1 MATSLRDPWLATSTV
16 TPEDLA
22 SLEASGMNSLRR
34 GYESGRLGTE
44 ANYNLA
50 RESSL
55 RAAGDTAA
63 ADALRGQTQ
72 ALQRRASIYAPAV
85 GQVEDI
91 DGVGSG
97 LSWAAGQLGS
107 TAASVQDPLLASTLL
122 SGAGTALS
130 FVPNPIAQV
139 AGAGLRMGAAP
150 LAAYDLSRR
159 QLKGEQ
165 YGNLSADPTVTS
177 RFTPQEIDDQAGTY
191 GMVAGLLDSALP
203 AMVGRQLGGA
213 ALRARPR
220 ISPAASIPLGLV
232 GEGAT
237 EVAQGEGGR
246 MQHEMLNPMRDA
258 SQDASLR
265 LNEFLGGAV
274 GAGGPVLAGA
284 GAQAL
289 YGAARATPGAVKDAA
304 GTVIDMA
311 QAGASKAADAAAPYV
326 DLAKEKAAPFTDDI
340 KDGVV
345 DLKAQFQAGRQER
358 MSREDQDLLD
368 LMPPKGVDP
377 NDPQAFQAWF
387 QEAGPRRSALIN
399 GRLAKMAE
407 GGDATAAD
415 LLARMGNTA
424 DPEGQLTAEDEA
436 VNHLKTGQGIRELA
450 AEATK
455 GLAARGGALAGKAAG
470 KVAGAAAEAGKAA
483 LGAFRGRKKNS
494 QWTGDEYEARKHAA
508 MNAFDEAGKTAGD
521 KQRSYQRA
529 ELMGEIMAARAEAEI
544 PRYSAHRVKV
554 PSSIPVLM
562 REIGEEVASLAES
575 WRAPVEGKARSA
587 TGTDKRTMERFDA
600 LKLDLS
606 RIARS
611 INAAYEDPTSVVEAL
626 RSAAASE
633 AAPFFDYLQNE
644 ITAGPQKER
653 QTRGEARGALL
664 ESIDP
669 ETRSRLLKQ
678 GIDLNNDQD
687 GETLLGMVDDVA
699 RGKAT
704 PAARRALE
712 RELGKDNM
720 ERMLDALY
728 RHTPES
734 MAVEEAYARQ
744 TEQATTDSG
753 FQVDEN
759 GDVVDATEVTD
770 FDKRQA
776 EKAVNKKPA
785 ARLYGFYGT
794 PRPRNT
800 GDPLAYDNE
809 KVTKAAIKK
818 WNDEARALREMGQE
832 PDYSTDPR
840 MNDARRPRLFNL
852 AQQGEQIEQRKLALE
867 KQLKVDQTP
876 ERMLEMLR
884 EEQAALRK
892 KGDEDSKAELS
903 ARTKAIQKTEKAL
916 AEPNNPNAKS
926 WLDETT
932 KAFFLN
938 RAGSWR
944 TEARSAWDMMTE
956 HDGIEPG
963 AKPNPMFINKM
974 LARYRDYMRQEG
986 QRYKESNPARSKSA
1000 FEAVTLVNNTLLDRV
1015 DQSNGERP
1023 TRTTPKLRAQAWN
1036 DAQEFFKSHG
1046 MVVAERAPT
1055 EDAQTMTAD
1064 RVLEMAKT
1072 GKKAAEAT
1080 KVKDENGNPVPP
1092 PDVLVFRST
1101 LADSKT
1107 SKPGDL
1113 YITTRELAAF
1123 ARDAR
1128 YATEGVDFEAA
1139 DQSFSNKSKDTE
1151 YLRDLMDGIT
1161 ALADSGLVEGLPRI
1175 HGKNGKPQY
1184 FSEKSVP
1191 FDLPLVTKTYGGM
1204 KYAQEQRA
1212 KQPNRKDTTT
1222 DPDAPKYQEKVAR
1235 EQDREFTTPSD
1246 APADDAAMRARVVMP
1261 DGQYNADLFD
1271 KTRDTKKIKRLT
1283 TVDRMLN
1290 EEEDVLGNRES
1301 KRLESLAKREDKV
1314 VPSERERPNAGTV
1327 PDEYADQRRRSIIE
1341 GRTADGGATAAK
1353 SFPKMKMADLG
1364 AKHGETLRKM
1374 FEASFED
1381 GVNEAKTWLRQAA
1394 APAFDQKG
1402 LTGGGHLAA
1411 PVAYALGD
1419 GSGIGST
1426 PAEKQL
1432 VRALRVEAAR
1442 VIAKSELKPAD
1453 KVRLARE
1460 LAPAEGRDRIVAA
1473 NVQKFLDKVSS
1484 GAPPMDTTS
1493 ARTESMTRAQA
1504 DAVSDEAVQEYNADT
1519 GSKYA
1524 TAPSRTAALK
1534 EGAAPV
1540 GKLSARPSGAAKR
1553 KLNAQATQLHKELG
1567 RMGFGATHDSPIRH
1581 EGKFDWRKHALK
1593 GEGAFA
1599 FGAGTYLST
1608 GDGVHRFY
1616 KKAFTEAAHQNH
1628 PGVMK
1633 LEDRLRE
1640 LSMEL
1645 SATVDREQE
1654 DRIQEK
1660 IYEVEADLADLV
1672 NSLGK
1677 SPTYQ
1682 VSVDIPP
1689 ERLLDWNKPLS
1700 EQGATVRLRAVKAF
1714 KDQGLRVLKEKL
1726 GAETPGKYDLTIA
1739 TANDLT
1745 GKELY
1750 EALVEKLTPADERNR
1765 QKAKFKGQYAASDYL
1780 QSLGI
1785 LGHFYAAANGSQ
1797 GKTPNYVIYDDSKIT
1812 TNFVAFNQQ
1821 NPSSR
1826 VITQAE
1832 MDEARAYVLKTLGP
1846 QIKVD
1851 FKALTGYSGEWIDTQ
1866 NVIEISTTPG
1876 APAIQVA
1883 YHEALHAFFTK
1894 FVQNNPQAMQ
1904 TLQALVDDPKI
1915 LKRLEGLLAAH
1926 PKALADLADGE
1937 ERLAYM
1943 YQFWAAGLLDLPT
1956 RRAGFFEAIREFFR
1970 RVFGLVTDSERA
1982 AAILEA
1988 FHQGKM
1994 ADPSVAGQVIA
2005 KELDYGMLTTK
2016 AVRKIDNVVAK
2027 AQSVLLPSQMVLAKS
2042 DSATARELAPM
2053 LWTNPGDEEHGDKG
2067 EGYINAKTAAA
2078 RQYKNLLD
2086 GYIRDLTDR
2095 DLADVTRLLQEGK
2108 ATDLSSIAYAPHREA
2123 VKNIDALLKRFFRY
2137 MTDERGMQLG
2147 KIEAGYFPRVW
2158 HVGTLLEKQSDFI
2171 DMLMTKY
2178 DHVLADGAKS
2188 SGLSKREVAERI
2200 HSKIISSSVGEHL
2213 LPQRDDGVLE
2223 PFFASG
2229 KVRELNWLDTADSAP
2244 YQSKDL
2250 IGTLTGYFHNGARA
2264 AEYTHRFGQKGDV
2277 LDAKLKKI
2285 EQELLDAGAA
2295 RFKKGEFKTAD
2306 EGKEWA
2312 QRRMAQ
2318 VHKAVG
2324 AIEGTLGSD
2333 IGSTWR
2339 NTSAWITVYENL
2351 RLLPLT
2357 LFSSVVDPL
2366 GLVARGGT
2374 MREAYDTFLRGMREV
2389 VTNWGDMVRKEPKP
2403 RQADQWEKL
2412 ALAIGSVDAAMF
2424 SNHVADEYSS
2434 VYMTKRAAKINE
2446 TFFRLNGM
2454 ESWNKGVRVGA
2465 TQAAVNFL
2473 QRHAKLPEVHSE
2485 RWLKEL
2491 GLTKAD
2497 MTFDPEGQ
2505 LVTDKNVLAVQ
2516 KGITKDQ
2523 AEVEIAKVHQAIRRW
2538 VEGAVLTPNAA
2549 QRPAW
2554 ASDPHYSMFFHL
2566 KQFSYSFHQ
2575 TILKRAVKEM
2585 NYGNMGPIGAFMW
2598 YVPVMIASDIT
2609 KGLIQ
2614 GGGELPSHMK
2624 GMDAG
2629 DWFLR
2634 GLYRSGVIGVGAIGV
2649 DAEADLASVAGPA
2662 VEQAIDAMGQPIGR
2676 TIVDALPAKPVFA
2689 EAFR

>member
-16 TPEDLA
+16 TPEDLTA
-22 SLEASGMNSLRR
+22 LEASGMGSLRR

-55 RAAGDTAA
+55 RAAGDVAA
-63 ADALRGQTQ
+63 ADALRAQTEG
-72 ALQRRASIYAPAV
+72 LQRRASIYAPAV
-85 GQVEDI
+85 SQVEQI
-91 DGVGSG
+91 DGIGSG
-97 LSWAAGQLGS
+97 ASWLAGQLGS
-107 TAASVQDPLLASTLL
+107 GAASMQDPLLASTVL

-130 FVPNPIAQV
+130 FVPHPIAQV
-139 AGAGLRMGAAP
+139 AGAGLRLGAAP
-150 LAAYDLSRR
+150 LAAYDISRR

-165 YGNLSADPTVTS
+165 YGNLSADPTVMS
-177 RFTPQEIDDQAGTY
+177 QFTPQEIDSQASTY
-191 GMVAGLLDSALP
+191 GNVAGLIDSALP

-220 ISPAASIPLGLV
+220 ISPAASVPLGLA

-246 MQHEMLNPMRDA
+246 LQHEMLNPMRDA

-265 LNEFLGGAV
+265 LNEFLGGAA

-289 YGAARATPGAVKDAA
+289 YSGGRAAAGAVKDAA
-304 GTVIDMA
+304 GSVVDMA
-311 QAGASKAADAAAPYV
+311 QGAAQKAQEAGEAVKEGVVDLRAGLKEATARPSASEVDDYKLMHGMPPDDVDTNDPAAFAAWYQENAPKRTARLQEGLAGLAEQGDEKAADLLDRIASTDPETQDNAMGEAAQHLTERQGLDELAREASRSSDKGLMAKGTEAAGKVV
-326 DLAKEKAAPFTDDI
+326 DLAK
-340 KDGVV
+340 G
-345 DLKAQFQAGRQER
+345 
-358 MSREDQDLLD
+358 
-368 LMPPKGVDP
+368 
-377 NDPQAFQAWF
+377 
-387 QEAGPRRSALIN
+387 
-399 GRLAKMAE
+399 
-407 GGDATAAD
+407 
-415 LLARMGNTA
+415 
-424 DPEGQLTAEDEA
+424 
-436 VNHLKTGQGIRELA
+436 
-450 AEATK
+450 
-455 GLAARGGALAGKAAG
+455 AGKA
-470 KVAGAAAEAGKAA
+470 V
-483 LGAFRGRKKNS
+483 LGAVKGRKKNA
-494 QWTGDEYEARKHAA
+494 QWTGDEYEAQKQRG
-508 MNAFDEAGKTAGD
+508 MNAFDEAEKVAGD

-529 ELMGEIMAARAEAEI
+529 ELMGEILAARAQAEV
-544 PRYSAHRVKV
+544 PRYSAHRIKM
-554 PSSIPVLM
+554 PSDIPMLM
-562 REIGEEVASLAES
+562 REIGEEISSLAES
-575 WRAPVEGKARSA
+575 WKAPTKGESTANPSGPASMIPKA
-587 TGTDKRTMERFDA
+587 GDKRTLQRFDA

-611 INAAYEDPTSVVEAL
+611 MKAAYEDPMAVLTDL
-626 RSAAASE
+626 RKSAGPETGS
-633 AAPFFDYLQNE
+633 FFDYLQSE
-644 ITAGPQKER
+644 IEAGPMKAE
-653 QTRGEARGALL
+653 QTRQEARDALIK
-664 ESIDP
+664 SVDDP
-669 ETRSRLLKQ
+669 TRTRLLQ
-678 GIDLNNDQD
+678 EGIDLQKPAAGNQ
-687 GETLLGMVDDVA
+687 LLRMVDDVA

-704 PAARRALE
+704 PAARRELTNV
-712 RELGKDNM
+712 LGKDNL
-720 ERMLDALY
+720 ERMLDTLY

-734 MAVEEAYARQ
+734 LAVEDAYARQ

-753 FQVDEN
+753 LQMDEN
-759 GDVVDATEVTD
+759 GDVVEATEVTD

-840 MNDARRPRLFNL
+840 TNDARRPRLFNL

-884 EEQAALRK
+884 TEQAELRK

-916 AEPNNPNAKS
+916 AEPDNSNAKG

-1000 FEAVTLVNNTLLDRV
+1000 FEAVTLANNTLLDRI
-1015 DQSNGERP
+1015 DQSSGERP
-1023 TRTTPKLRAQAWN
+1023 TRTTPKLRTQAWN
-1036 DAQEFFKSHG
+1036 DAQEFFKAHG

-1055 EDAQTMTAD
+1055 EDAQTITAD
-1064 RVLEMAKT
+1064 RVLEMVKT
-1072 GKKAAEAT
+1072 GKKAAEAARN
-1080 KVKDENGNPVPP
+1080 KDENGNLIPP

-1128 YATEGVDFEAA
+1128 YATEGVDFENT
-1139 DQSFSNKSKDTE
+1139 DQFFSNKSKDTE

-1161 ALADSGLVEGLPRI
+1161 ALVDSGLVEGLPRI
-1175 HGKNGKPQY
+1175 YGAKGKPQF
-1184 FSEKSVP
+1184 FSQNSVP
-1191 FDLPLVTKTYGGM
+1191 TDLPLVTKTYGGM
-1204 KYAQEQRA
+1204 KYAQEQRV

-1235 EQDREFTTPSD
+1235 EQDRGFNTPND
-1246 APADDAAMRARVVMP
+1246 APADDAAMRARIVLP
-1261 DGQYNADLFD
+1261 DGQYNADRFD
-1271 KTRDTKKIKRLT
+1271 KTQDQRKIKRLT
-1283 TVDRMLN
+1283 TVDRMLD

-1301 KRLESLAKREDKV
+1301 RRLELLAKREGNV
-1314 VPSERERPNAGTV
+1314 VPSERERRNEGAV
-1327 PDEYADQRRRSIIE
+1327 DDEYADQRRRSIVE
-1341 GRTADGGATAAK
+1341 GRTADGGALGAK
-1353 SFPKMKMADLG
+1353 AFPKMKMADLG
-1364 AKHGETLRKM
+1364 PKHGETLRKT

-1394 APAFDQKG
+1394 APAYDQKG
-1402 LTGGGHLAA
+1402 MTGGGHLAA
-1411 PVAYALGD
+1411 PVVYALGD
-1419 GSGIGST
+1419 GTSIGST
-1426 PAEKQL
+1426 PAEKQA
-1432 VRALRVEAAR
+1432 VRRLRVEAAR
-1442 VIAKSELKPAD
+1442 VLAASELKPAD
-1453 KVRLARE
+1453 KVRLARG
-1460 LAPAEGRDRIVAA
+1460 LALPEGRDRIVAA
-1473 NVQKFLDKVSS
+1473 NVQKFLQKIVPE
-1484 GAPPMDTTS
+1484 GPPIDTRSTR
-1493 ARTESMTRAQA
+1493 AEALTRAQT
-1504 DAVSDEAVQEYNADT
+1504 DAVSDEAVREYNDDT
-1519 GSKYA
+1519 RTAYA
-1524 TAPSRTAALK
+1524 TAPSRTAAPK

-1553 KLNAQATQLHKELG
+1553 KLNAQATQLHSELG
-1567 RMGFGATHDSPIRH
+1567 RMGFGAAHNSPIRH
-1581 EGKFDWRKHALK
+1581 EGKFDWRAHQGK
-1593 GEGAFA
+1593 GEGVMAY
-1599 FGAGTYLST
+1599 GAGTYLST
-1608 GDGVHRFY
+1608 SDIVHKYY
-1616 KKAFTEAAHQNH
+1616 KAQFK
-1628 PGVMK
+1628 G
-1633 LEDRLRE
+1633 
-1640 LSMEL
+1640 
-1645 SATVDREQE
+1645 
-1654 DRIQEK
+1654 
-1660 IYEVEADLADLV
+1660 
-1672 NSLGK
+1672 
-1677 SPTYQ
+1677 PTYQ
-1682 VSVDIPP
+1682 VSVDVPP
-1689 ERLLDWNKPLS
+1689 ERLLNWNKPLS
-1700 EQGATVRLRAVKAF
+1700 AQGPTVRLRAVKAI
-1714 KDQGLRVLKEKL
+1714 KDNQLDEM
-1726 GAETPGKYDLTIA
+1726 AA
-1739 TANDLT
+1739 TYKGVDVDMSIT
-1745 GKELY
+1745 GEQLY
-1750 EALVEKLTPADERNR
+1750 EALAEKLGSPA
-1765 QKAKFKGQYAASDYL
+1765 KASDYL

-1785 LGHFYAAANGSQ
+1785 AGHVYASE
-1797 GKTPNYVIYDDSKIT
+1797 GKRNNTAQPNYVIYDDSKIT

-1821 NPSSR
+1821 NPSGK
-1826 VITQAE
+1826 VVTQAE
-1832 MDEARAYVLKTLGP
+1832 MDEARNYVAKVLGP

-1876 APAIQVA
+1876 APALQIA
-1883 YHEALHAFFTK
+1883 HHEALHAFFSK

-1904 TLQALVDDPKI
+1904 TLQALVDDQKI
-1915 LKRLEGLLAAH
+1915 LARVEALLAGH
-1926 PKALADLADGE
+1926 PQALADLADGE

-1943 YQFWAAGLLDLPT
+1943 YQFWTAGLLDLPT
-1956 RRAGFFEAIREFFR
+1956 RKAGFFEAIREFFR
-1970 RVFGLVTDSERA
+1970 RVFGLVKDSERA
-1982 AAILEA
+1982 TAILEA

-1994 ADPSVAGQVIA
+1994 SDPSMAGQVIA

-2016 AVRKIDNVVAK
+2016 AARKVDSLVAK
-2027 AQSVLLPSQMVLAKS
+2027 VQSIALPSQMVLAKS

-2067 EGYINAKTAAA
+2067 EGYINAKGAAA

-2086 GYIRDLTDR
+2086 GYIRNLSDR

-2108 ATDLSSIAYAPHREA
+2108 AADLSSIAYAPHREA

-2158 HVGTLLEKQSDFI
+2158 DVGTMLEKQSDFI

-2188 SGLSKREVAERI
+2188 SGLTKQEVAQRI
-2200 HSKIISSSVGEHL
+2200 FDKIVSNSVGEHL
-2213 LPQRDDGVLE
+2213 LPQRDDGVLS
-2223 PFFASG
+2223 PFFGSG
-2229 KVRELNWLDTADSAP
+2229 MMRELNWLDTKDSAP

-2264 AEYTHRFGQKGDV
+2264 AEYTHRFGQKGEL

-2306 EGKEWA
+2306 EGKAWA
-2312 QRRMAQ
+2312 ERRMGQ

-2324 AIEGTLGSD
+2324 AVEGTLGSD

-2339 NTSAWITVYENL
+2339 NTSAWITVYQNL

-2389 VTNWGDMVRKEPKP
+2389 VANWGDMVRKEPKP
-2403 RQADQWEKL
+2403 RQADEWEKL

-2434 VYMTKRAAKINE
+2434 VYMTKKAARINE

-2473 QRHAKLPEVHSE
+2473 QRHAKLPEVHSA

-2505 LVTDKNVLAVQ
+2505 LVTDKNVLATQ

-2575 TILKRAVKEM
+2575 TILKRAAKEM
-2585 NYGNMGPIGAFMW
+2585 NYGNMAPIGAFMW
-2598 YVPVMIASDIT
+2598 YVPVMIAADIT
-2609 KGLIQ
+2609 KGLLQ

-2629 DWFLR
+2629 DWFMR

-2649 DAEADLASVAGPA
+2649 DAESDLSSVAGPA
-2662 VEQAIDAMGQPIGR
+2662 VEQVIDAMGQPIGR

-2689 EAFR
+2689 EALR